1 MDQMLK
7 QRLVGAI
14 ILVSLAVIFIPL
26 ILEGPDDER
35 SPRSQDMPPPPRI
48 DYQAEVELPI
58 PTGTPDTATSPA
70 DAPTVDNPAAEPE
83 SPAEPAVKPAMLP
96 DGPIQQ
102 PVAADKPPPAAAAPP
117 AAPATSATDDAWVI
131 QVGSFSQQLNAQGL
145 RDRLRKAG
153 YTVFLRDVKAG
164 TAHTWRVLVG
174 PLDER
179 GKAEQLRDKL
189 SREQHL
195 KGIVIQHPG

>member
-58 PTGTPDTATSPA
+58 PTGTPETSTTPA
-70 DAPTVDNPAAEPE
+70 DALTVENPTAEPE
-83 SPAEPAVKPAMLP
+83 PPAQPEVKPAMLP
-96 DGPIQQ
+96 DEPIQQ
-102 PVAADKPPPAAAAPP
+102 PVVAATPPPPAAAPP
-117 AAPATSATDDAWVI
+117 AAPVTSAIDDAWVI